1 MASAPR
7 AAIAAFWSWWATAR
21 SRIERALDS
30 VSASTPPGA
39 ELADEITRQVKAI
52 APGLAWEFG
61 PGPKGSRYYL
71 CVTGEGN
78 PELRPV
84 AERWMR
90 AAPPADGAWEYYP
103 ARPPTPAD
111 ALEAVL
117 QLPGRF
123 RAQQLRLAEARLD
136 VRIDEDRQLIDV
148 GVYHPMLRK
157 LPERARATPAFLLLG
172 WLLGEDGVERWVGR
186 VDVHLTEP
194 PGSVAAEALPEVVQA
209 LAERHPDPTWA
220 VMQGHDKS
228 SGEPLLVVTRRPLK
242 RIDWPLFDLHGRL
255 TVTGTAAPPAEF
267 PEAFN
272 WLAEV
277 QDDLKALLGEHA
289 VLVARETRP
298 DRRSLH
304 LYCDSE
310 GPAPGLIDSWHR
322 AQPHPL
328 NVAWQHDPAWTE
340 VYRSS
345 EVAKPLVMERM
356 TDTLSA
362 GACL

>member
-7 AAIAAFWSWWATAR
+7 AAIAAFWSWWVTAR

-30 VSASTPPGA
+30 ASASTPPAA
-39 ELADEITRQVKAI
+39 ELAEEMTRQVEPI

-61 PGPKGSRYYL
+61 PGRQGSRYYL

-84 AERWMR
+84 AERWVR
-90 AAPPADGAWEYYP
+90 AAPSADAAWEYYP
-103 ARPPTPAD
+103 ARPPTPGD
-111 ALEAVL
+111 ALEGVL
-117 QLPGRF
+117 
-123 RAQQLRLAEARLD
+123 QLRLAEARLD
-136 VRIDEDRQLIDV
+136 VRIDEDRQSIDV

-157 LPERARATPAFLLLG
+157 LPERTRATPAFLLLG

-186 VDVHLTEP
+186 VDVCLTEP
-194 PGSVAAEALPEVVQA
+194 PGTVAAEALPEVVRA
-209 LAERHPDPTWA
+209 LAGRHPNPTWA
-220 VMQGHDKS
+220 VLQGRDKS
-228 SGEPLLVVTRRPLK
+228 GQPLLMVIRRPLK
-242 RIDWPLFDLHGRL
+242 RIDWPLFDLHGCL
-255 TVTGTAAPPAEF
+255 TVAGTAAPPAEL

-272 WLAEV
+272 WLAEAE
-277 QDDLKALLGEHA
+277 DDLKALLGEHA

-310 GPAPGLIDSWHR
+310 GPAPGLVDSWRR

-328 NVAWQHDPAWTE
+328 NVAWQQDPAWTA
-340 VYRSS
+340 VH
-345 EVAKPLVMERM
+345 PFQ
-356 TDTLSA
+356 
-362 GACL
+362 